1 MSLCWFTYTWASWSI
16 QYFFRHF
23 IVKKTRLPLPADW
36 LFCLLHQWVAYMNAI
51 CEEFMWKKRAF
62 APKLFVYRREI
73 KGSETFFRLILSE
86 KNWFQIKTT
95 HRLSISDINILLLTR
110 KIGKP
115 YKVCN
120 FLLTQWTKFLPF
132 FKVGAWCTAKT
143 CTCLFFFSILKYGTT
158 DSKWRYRWCH
168 FLLFHSSL
176 SNSLF
181 VYAIKSKLHGNH
193 SEVKCIP

>member
-1 MSLCWFTYTWASWSI
+1 
-16 QYFFRHF
+16 
-23 IVKKTRLPLPADW
+23 
-36 LFCLLHQWVAYMNAI
+36 
-51 CEEFMWKKRAF
+51 MWKKRAF

-143 CTCLFFFSILKYGTT
+143 CTCLLRFSILQYGTT

-168 FLLFHSSL
+168 FVLFHSSL

-181 VYAIKSKLHGNH
+181 VYAIKSKLHGNPKNNILPLRSKMH
-193 SEVKCIP
+193 SLNHQICHPPLQIIIFSYIWKSIIYSISPCHHVISYVTV